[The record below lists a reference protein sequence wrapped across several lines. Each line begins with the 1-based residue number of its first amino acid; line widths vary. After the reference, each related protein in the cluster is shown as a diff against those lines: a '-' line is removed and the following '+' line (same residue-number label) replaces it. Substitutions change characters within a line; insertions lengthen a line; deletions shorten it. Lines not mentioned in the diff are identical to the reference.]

1 MANADKSVAA
11 RLECD
16 VLVVGAGIAGLT
28 AAVEA
33 AEHGARFTVVSKGPV
48 TRDGAASW
56 MAGTGFQAALNPP
69 DSPEAHA
76 RDTIRVGQ
84 FLSNQDLVFALTN
97 EIPRCVDLLDHWG
110 MHFLKSE
117 GKYLQVRFPGSR
129 HLRVPRTSRN
139 GVMRG
144 PEY

>member
-33 AEHGARFTVVSKGPV
+33 AEHGARVTVVSKGPV

-56 MAGTGFQAALNPP
+56 MAGTGFQAALSPP

-84 FLSNQDLVFALTN
+84 LINNQELLLALTN
-97 EIPRCVDLLDHWG
+97 ELPRCLRLL
-110 MHFLKSE
+110 
-117 GKYLQVRFPGSR
+117 
-129 HLRVPRTSRN
+129 
-139 GVMRG
+139 
-144 PEY
+144 